1 MYKIN
6 IKWKKSKAQQ
16 PCQIGERN
24 RLNNKNTIISDVDI
38 ANIIEI
44 AIKNNLKILGS
55 NLIKSHFKKRSICKI
70 DRSRTIIIKR

>member
-1 MYKIN
+1 MYRIN

-44 AIKNNLKILGS
+44 ANKNNL
-55 NLIKSHFKKRSICKI
+55 
-70 DRSRTIIIKR
+70 